1 MAKNWLIRTNQS
13 ITFLPMIIVIFIG
26 LIGYEWLRAELVG
39 SWALFIALLL
49 LGRFLNLVQAVIL
62 SVLIF
67 LLFFIYLL
75 FDIQNTNFDTST
87 KILQLFI
94 LPIAPLFLSIYYEIM
109 STNQETDNLLD
120 AYRKNLTY
128 SILPIGSCQYNHLQF
143 QRMLSLNMIQNYAE
157 IRVDITNHEL
167 LRDMLQVDEF
177 KAVQQKIFDV
187 LETQRTL
194 PHFYFTDTRLSII
207 RIIIITDG
215 DFSKVKELAEQLR
228 VLDLLKMQITINTH
242 TVEESSSEVLQ

>member
-120 AYRKNLTY
+120 AY
-128 SILPIGSCQYNHLQF
+128 
-143 QRMLSLNMIQNYAE
+143 
-157 IRVDITNHEL
+157 
-167 LRDMLQVDEF
+167 
-177 KAVQQKIFDV
+177 
-187 LETQRTL
+187 
-194 PHFYFTDTRLSII
+194 
-207 RIIIITDG
+207 
-215 DFSKVKELAEQLR
+215 
-228 VLDLLKMQITINTH
+228 
-242 TVEESSSEVLQ
+242 

>member
-75 FDIQNTNFDTST
+75 FDIQDTNFDTST

-128 SILPIGSCQYNHLQF
+128 SILPIGSYQYNHLQF

>member
-128 SILPIGSCQYNHLQF
+128 SILPIGSYQYNHLQF

-157 IRVDITNHEL
+157 I
-167 LRDMLQVDEF
+167 
-177 KAVQQKIFDV
+177 DV